1 MKIRL
6 LRTMKKDFLAELTLE
21 VEGMEEKGGF
31 L

>member
-1 MKIRL
+1 MRL
-6 LRTMKKDFLAELTLE
+6 LKTMKKEFLAELTLE

>member
-1 MKIRL
+1 MRL
-6 LRTMKKDFLAELTLE
+6 LGTMEKDFLAELTLE